1 MSNPFHDLLASRPY
15 LLADGATGT
24 NLFAAGLATGEAPDL
39 WVEQRP
45 DEVLKLHR
53 SFIEA
58 GSDLILTNSFGG
70 TRYRLKLHGAEGRVK
85 EVNRRAAELAREAA
99 DTAGRPVI
107 VAGSMGPTGELIEP
121 LGQLSFEACI
131 EAYAEQAEGLAA
143 GGADVLWLETLSS
156 PEELKAAALGASGAG
171 LPVTATLS
179 FDTNGRT
186 MMGITPAA
194 ALELFRGIQ
203 PPLAAFGANCG
214 VGAAELAA
222 TILGLTADLRPG
234 EVVIA
239 KGNCGVPS
247 WHEGHIHYS
256 GTPELM
262 AEYARLVR
270 DAGARIIG
278 GCCGTTPEHIRA
290 MRDALAEHTPGE
302 RPSVE
307 AVVARLGALSDGTM
321 SLWSQGAGSPEHRG
335 RRSRR
340 RGEAAPA

>member
-1 MSNPFHDLLASRPY
+1 MLR
-15 LLADGATGT
+15 
-24 NLFAAGLATGEAPDL
+24 
-39 WVEQRP
+39 
-45 DEVLKLHR
+45 K
-53 SFIEA
+53 
-58 GSDLILTNSFGG
+58 
-70 TRYRLKLHGAEGRVK
+70 
-85 EVNRRAAELAREAA
+85 
-99 DTAGRPVI
+99 
-107 VAGSMGPTGELIEP
+107 ELIES
-121 LGQLSFEACI
+121 LGQLSFEACVD
-131 EAYAEQAEGLAA
+131 AYAEQAEGLAA
-143 GGADVLWLETLSS
+143 GGVDVLWLETLSS
-156 PEELKAAALGASGAG
+156 PEELKVAALGASGAG

-222 TILGLTADLRPG
+222 TILGLTQDLRPG

-278 GCCGTTPEHIRA
+278 GCCGTSCEHLAA
-290 MRDALAEHTPGE
+290 MRQALDAHELRE
-302 RPSVE
+302 RPTLE
-307 AVVARLGALSDGTM
+307 AIIDVIGPLRNKTANEGVAAPARD
-321 SLWSQGAGSPEHRG
+321 
-335 RRSRR
+335 RSRR
-340 RGEAAPA
+340 ARA

>member
-1 MSNPFHDLLASRPY
+1 MSNRLLDLLSSRPY

-45 DEVLKLHR
+45 EEVVKLHR

-58 GSDLILTNSFGG
+58 GSDIILTNSFGG
-70 TRYRLKLHGAEGRVK
+70 TSYRLKLHGADNRVK
-85 EVNRRAAELAREAA
+85 ELNRRAAELAREAA
-99 DTAGRPVI
+99 DTAGRPVA

-143 GGADVLWLETLSS
+143 GGADILWLETLSS
-156 PEELKAAALGASGAG
+156 PEELKAAALGAANAG

-203 PPLAAFGANCG
+203 PPLAGFGANCG

-234 EVVIA
+234 EAVIA

-290 MRDALAEHTPGE
+290 MRDALAEHRPGD
-302 RPSVE
+302 RPTVE
-307 AVVARLGALSDGTM
+307 GVVARLGALSEGTL
-321 SLWSQGAGSPEHRG
+321 SLWNQGAAAAEPRA

-340 RGEAAPA
+340 RGHEA

>member
-1 MSNPFHDLLASRPY
+1 MGNRLLELLASRPY
-15 LLADGATGT
+15 LIADGATGT
-24 NLFAAGLATGEAPDL
+24 NLFEAGLAIGEAPDL

-45 DEVLKLHR
+45 DEVIKLHR
-53 SFIEA
+53 SFIDA
-58 GSDLILTNSFGG
+58 GSDIVLTNSFGG

-85 EVNRRAAELAREAA
+85 ELNRRAAELAREAA
-99 DTAGRPVI
+99 DRAGRPVV

-121 LGQLSFEACI
+121 LGALSVEACR
-131 EAYAEQAEGLAA
+131 EAYAEQAEGLRA

-156 PEELKAAALGASGAG
+156 PEELKAAAEGAATAG

-186 MMGITPAA
+186 MMGVTPAT
-194 ALELFRGIQ
+194 ALELYRSIE

-222 TILGLTADLRPG
+222 TILGLAQGARAG
-234 EVVIA
+234 EVIIA

-247 WHEGHIHYS
+247 WHEGHIHYD

-270 DAGARIIG
+270 DAGARIVG
-278 GCCGTTPEHIRA
+278 GCCGTTPAHIRA
-290 MRDALAEHTPGE
+290 IHDALAEHEPGE

-307 AVVARLGALSDGTM
+307 GVVERLGALSEGTL
-321 SLWSQGAGSPEHRG
+321 SLWSAARDAGEERG

-340 RGEAAPA
+340 RSAPS

>member
-1 MSNPFHDLLASRPY
+1 MGNRFLDLLASRPY
-15 LLADGATGT
+15 LIADGATGT
-24 NLFAAGLATGEAPDL
+24 NLFEAGLETGEAPDL

-45 DEVLKLHR
+45 AEVIKLHR

-58 GSDLILTNSFGG
+58 GSDIVLTNSFGG

-85 EVNRRAAELAREAA
+85 ELNRRAAELAREAA
-99 DTAGRPVI
+99 DRAGRPVI

-121 LGQLSFEACI
+121 LGALSVEACR
-131 EAYAEQAEGLAA
+131 EAYAEQAEGLKE

-156 PEELKAAALGASGAG
+156 PEELKAAVEGAATAG

-186 MMGITPAA
+186 MMGVTPAA
-194 ALELFRGIQ
+194 AIELYRSIE

-222 TILGLTADLRPG
+222 TILGLAQGARPD
-234 EVVIA
+234 EVIIA

-247 WHEGHIHYS
+247 WHEGHIHYD

-270 DAGARIIG
+270 DAGARIVG
-278 GCCGTTPEHIRA
+278 GCCGTTPAHIRA
-290 MRDALAEHTPGE
+290 IRDALAEHQPGE

-307 AVVARLGALSDGTM
+307 GVVTRLGALSEGTL
-321 SLWSQGAGSPEHRG
+321 SLWSPARDTGEERS

-340 RGEAAPA
+340 RGAPGQP

>member
-1 MSNPFHDLLASRPY
+1 MSNRFFDLLATRPY

-24 NLFAAGLATGEAPDL
+24 NLFAAGLPTGEAPDL

-45 DEVLKLHR
+45 DEVLKLHQ
-53 SFIEA
+53 SFIAA

-70 TRYRLKLHGAEGRVK
+70 TRYRLKLHGAETRVR
-85 EVNRRAAELAREAA
+85 ELNRRAAELAREAA
-99 DTAGRPVI
+99 ETAGRPVAI
-107 VAGSMGPTGELIEP
+107 AGSMGPTGELIEP
-121 LGQLSFEACI
+121 LGQLSFEACVD
-131 EAYAEQAEGLAA
+131 AYAEQAEGLAA
-143 GGADVLWLETLSS
+143 GGVDVLWLETLSS
-156 PEELKAAALGASGAG
+156 PEELKAAALGAAGAG

-194 ALELFRGIQ
+194 AVELFRSIQ

-222 TILGLTADLRPG
+222 TVLGLTQGLRPG

-247 WHEGHIHYS
+247 WHEGHIHYD

-262 AEYARLVR
+262 AEYASLVR

-278 GCCGTTPEHIRA
+278 GCCGTTPAHIQA
-290 MRDALAEHTPGE
+290 MHDALAEHRPGE
-302 RPSVE
+302 RPTVE
-307 AVVARLGALSDGTM
+307 GIVALLGALSDGTLG
-321 SLWSQGAGSPEHRG
+321 LWNRGAGAGEPRARRG
-335 RRSRR
+335 RR
-340 RGEAAPA
+340 RGQDAPA

>member
-1 MSNPFHDLLASRPY
+1 MANHFLDLLAKRPY

-24 NLFAAGLATGEAPDL
+24 NLFAAGLPTGEAPDL
-39 WVEQRP
+39 WCEQCP
-45 DEVLKLHR
+45 QEVMKLHR

-85 EVNRRAAELAREAA
+85 ELNRRAAELAREAA
-99 DTAGRPVI
+99 DTAGRPVA
-107 VAGSMGPTGELIEP
+107 VAGSMGPTGELLEP
-121 LGQLSFEACI
+121 LGQLSFEACVD
-131 EAYAEQAEGLAA
+131 AYAEQAEGLAA
-143 GGADVLWLETLSS
+143 GGVDVLWLETLSS
-156 PEELKAAALGASGAG
+156 PEELKAAALGAAGAG

-203 PPLAAFGANCG
+203 PPLTGFGANCG

-222 TILGLTADLRPG
+222 TILGLTPDLRPG
-234 EVVIA
+234 ETVIA

-247 WHEGHIHYS
+247 WHEDHIHYS

-278 GCCGTTPEHIRA
+278 GCCGTTPTHIRA
-290 MRDALAEHTPGE
+290 MHDALAEHRPAE
-302 RPSVE
+302 RPTVE
-307 AVVARLGALSDGTM
+307 AVVARLGALCDGTLG
-321 SLWSQGAGSPEHRG
+321 LWRSNASSAEPRG
-335 RRSRR
+335 RRGRK
-340 RGEAAPA
+340 RGEAASA

>member
-1 MSNPFHDLLASRPY
+1 MPNRFLDLLASRPY
-15 LLADGATGT
+15 LIADGATGT
-24 NLFAAGLATGEAPDL
+24 NLFAAGLETGEAPDL

-53 SFIEA
+53 SFIDA
-58 GSDLILTNSFGG
+58 GSDVILTNSFGG
-70 TRYRLKLHGAEGRVK
+70 TRYRLKLHGAEGRVQ
-85 EVNRRAAELAREAA
+85 ELNRRAAELAREAA
-99 DTAGRPVI
+99 DKAGRPVV

-131 EAYAEQAEGLAA
+131 EAYAEQAAGLAA
-143 GGADVLWLETLSS
+143 GGADILWLETLSS
-156 PEELKAAALGASGAG
+156 PEELKAAALGASSAG
-171 LPVTATLS
+171 LPVSATLS

-222 TILGLTADLRPG
+222 TILGLTQGLRPG

-270 DAGARIIG
+270 DAGARVIG

-302 RPSVE
+302 RPTVE

-321 SLWSQGAGSPEHRG
+321 SLWGQGGASDPRG
-335 RRSRR
+335 RRGRR
-340 RGEAAPA
+340 RGETASP

>member
-1 MSNPFHDLLASRPY
+1 MSNRLADLLASRPY
-15 LLADGATGT
+15 LIADGATGT

-45 DEVLKLHR
+45 DEVIKLHR
-53 SFIEA
+53 SFIDA
-58 GSDLILTNSFGG
+58 GSDVILSNSFGG
-70 TRYRLKLHGAEGRVK
+70 TRYRLKLHGADGRVQ
-85 EVNRRAAELAREAA
+85 ELNRRAAELAREAA
-99 DTAGRPVI
+99 DRAGRPVV

-121 LGQLSFEACI
+121 LGQLSFEACV
-131 EAYAEQAEGLAA
+131 EAYAEQAAGLAA
-143 GGADVLWLETLSS
+143 GGADILWLETLSS
-156 PEELKAAALGASGAG
+156 PEELKAAALGASSAG

-222 TILGLTADLRPG
+222 TILGLTQDLRPG

-270 DAGARIIG
+270 DAGARIVG

-290 MRDALAEHTPGE
+290 IRDALAEHTPGE
-302 RPSVE
+302 RPTVE
-307 AVVARLGALSDGTM
+307 GVVARLGALSDGTM
-321 SLWSQGAGSPEHRG
+321 SLWSPAGSGSDPRG
-335 RRSRR
+335 RRGRR
-340 RGEAAPA
+340 RADTASA

>member
-1 MSNPFHDLLASRPY
+1 MPNRFLDLLASRPY
-15 LLADGATGT
+15 LVADGATGT

-45 DEVLKLHR
+45 EEVLKLHR
-53 SFIEA
+53 SFIDA
-58 GSDLILTNSFGG
+58 GSDVILSNSFGG
-70 TRYRLKLHGAEGRVK
+70 TRYRLKLHGADGRVK
-85 EVNRRAAELAREAA
+85 ELNRRAAELAREAA
-99 DTAGRPVI
+99 DGAGRPVA

-121 LGQLSFEACI
+121 LGQLSFEACVD
-131 EAYAEQAEGLAA
+131 AYAEQAEGLAA
-143 GGADVLWLETLSS
+143 GGVDVLWLETLSS
-156 PEELKAAALGASGAG
+156 PEELKAAALGASSAG

-194 ALELFRGIQ
+194 ALELFRGVQ

-222 TILGLTADLRPG
+222 SILGLTQDLRHG

-278 GCCGTTPEHIRA
+278 GCCGTSPGHIRA
-290 MRDALAEHTPGE
+290 IAEALADHRPAE
-302 RPSVE
+302 RPTVE
-307 AVVARLGALSDGTM
+307 AVAARLGALSDGTL
-321 SLWSQGAGSPEHRG
+321 SLWNPGAGQGEARG
-335 RRSRR
+335 RRPRR
-340 RGEAAPA
+340 RGESAPG

>member
-1 MSNPFHDLLASRPY
+1 MSNRFLDLLASRPY

-39 WVEQRP
+39 WVEERP
-45 DEVLKLHR
+45 DEVLKLHQ
-53 SFIEA
+53 SFIAA

-70 TRYRLKLHGAEGRVK
+70 TRYRLKLHGAQDRVK
-85 EVNRRAAELAREAA
+85 ELNRRAAALAREAA
-99 DTAGRPVI
+99 DRAGRPVV

-121 LGQLSFEACI
+121 LGPLSFDACMEAF
-131 EAYAEQAEGLAA
+131 AEQAEGLAA

-156 PEELKAAALGASGAG
+156 PEELKAAALGASTAG
-171 LPVTATLS
+171 LPITATLS

-203 PPLAAFGANCG
+203 PPLVAFGANCG

-222 TILGLTADLRPG
+222 TILGLTQDLRPG

-247 WHEGHIHYS
+247 WHEGHIHYD

-270 DAGARIIG
+270 DAGTRIIG
-278 GCCGTTPEHIRA
+278 GCCGTTSAHILA
-290 MRDALAEHTPGE
+290 MHDALAEH
-302 RPSVE
+302 RPADRPTVDG
-307 AVVARLGALSDGTM
+307 VVARLGGLSDATLG
-321 SLWSQGAGSPEHRG
+321 LWNPDAGSAEPRARRG
-335 RRSRR
+335 RR
-340 RGEAAPA
+340 RGQAAST

>member
-1 MSNPFHDLLASRPY
+1 MSNRFLDLLSSRPY

-45 DEVLKLHR
+45 DEVMKLHR
-53 SFIEA
+53 SFIDA
-58 GSDLILTNSFGG
+58 GSDIILTNSFGG
-70 TRYRLKLHGAEGRVK
+70 TRYRLKLHGADNRVK
-85 EVNRRAAELAREAA
+85 DINRRAAELAREAA
-99 DTAGRPVI
+99 DTAGRPVA

-143 GGADVLWLETLSS
+143 GGADILWLETLSS
-156 PEELKAAALGASGAG
+156 PEELKAAALGAANAG

-203 PPLAAFGANCG
+203 PPLAGFGANCG

-222 TILGLTADLRPG
+222 TILGLTADLRAG
-234 EVVIA
+234 EAVIA

-278 GCCGTTPEHIRA
+278 GCCGTTPEHIQA
-290 MRDALAEHTPGE
+290 MRDALAGHRPGD
-302 RPSVE
+302 RPTVE
-307 AVVARLGALSDGTM
+307 GVVARLGALSDGTL
-321 SLWSQGAGSPEHRG
+321 SLWNQGAGAAEPRS

-340 RGEAAPA
+340 RGDAA

>member
-1 MSNPFHDLLASRPY
+1 MTANRLLDLLSSRPY
-15 LLADGATGT
+15 LIADGATGT

-45 DEVLKLHR
+45 EEVVKLHR
-53 SFIEA
+53 SFVEA
-58 GSDLILTNSFGG
+58 GSDIILTNSFGG
-70 TRYRLKLHGAEGRVK
+70 TRYRLKLHGADDRVK
-85 EVNRRAAELAREAA
+85 ELNRRAAELAREAA
-99 DTAGRPVI
+99 DRADRPI
-107 VAGSMGPTGELIEP
+107 LVAGSMGPTGELIEP
-121 LGQLSFEACI
+121 LGQLSFEACVD
-131 EAYAEQAEGLAA
+131 AYAEQAEGLAA
-143 GGADVLWLETLSS
+143 GGADILWLETLSS
-156 PEELKAAALGASGAG
+156 PEELKAAALGAGKVD

-222 TILGLTADLRPG
+222 TILGLTQDLRPG
-234 EVVIA
+234 EAVIA

-247 WHEGHIHYS
+247 WHDGHIHYS

-290 MRDALAEHTPGE
+290 MRDALAEHRPGD
-302 RPSVE
+302 RPTVE
-307 AVVARLGALSDGTM
+307 GVVARLGALSDGTL
-321 SLWSQGAGSPEHRG
+321 SLWSQGAGAAEPRG
-335 RRSRR
+335 RRNRR
-340 RGEAAPA
+340 RGDAA